1 MQTPPLNA
9 TSQRTVDSPAEFA
22 DCREQFFATPL
33 ADTILSWCFPEL
45 SRQTVVEQT
54 NAFLGTED
62 FQFAYVNP
70 MLQRILRETSRGLSI
85 SGLDQL
91 PTDRKFLFI
100 SNHRCI
106 VTDAALVSLTLLSS
120 GLGTCKVCVG
130 DNLMTTPGV
139 SELMLLLNGVVIKRS
154 GARRDV
160 YANAQQV
167 AVYLARQIDEQ
178 RYSIWLSQSP
188 GRTKDGNDHTDP
200 AIFKMLG
207 LAGAKTRA
215 DFQKLHIVPV
225 AISYEY
231 EPCATHKVRETLL
244 KREHGK
250 YHKTAG
256 EDVVQ
261 IRDSLVANKGHVHL
275 AFGEELRLDGATNTN
290 VVQEITDKIDA
301 QIWAN
306 YRVWDSNQIAHALLT
321 QSHWDLG
328 TPSSKAF
335 LSLIEKQVAELNAMG
350 LASEL
355 AREALLLLY
364 AKPVFNARRADAG
377 HPKPAHKAK
386 GSHCTE
392 TS

>member
-1 MQTPPLNA
+1 MKPHALNA
-9 TSQRTVDSPAEFA
+9 TTQRTVDSPAEFA
-22 DCREQFFATPL
+22 GCRDQFFATPL
-33 ADTILSWCFPEL
+33 ADTILPWCFPDL
-45 SRQTVVEQT
+45 SRQAVVEQT
-54 NAFLGTED
+54 NAFRGTED

-70 MLQRILRETSRGLSI
+70 MLQRILRETSQGLSI

-106 VTDAALVSLTLLSS
+106 VTDAALVSLNLLSS
-120 GLGTCKVCVG
+120 GRGTCKVCVG

-167 AVYLARQIDEQ
+167 AAYLARQIDEQ

-200 AIFKMLG
+200 AIIKMLG

-215 DFQKLHIVPV
+215 DFEKLHMVPV
-225 AISYEY
+225 AISYEF

-244 KREHGK
+244 RREHGK

-261 IRDSLVANKGHVHL
+261 IRDSLVAHKGHIHL
-275 AFGEELRLDGATNTN
+275 AFGEEIRLDGAADAD
-290 VVQEITDKIDA
+290 VVQDIADKIDA
-301 QIWAN
+301 QIWSN
-306 YRVWDSNQIAHALLT
+306 YRAWDSNLIAHALLT
-321 QSHWDLG
+321 QSPWDMD
-328 TPSSKAF
+328 TPYAQAF
-335 LSLIEKQVAELNAMG
+335 LGLIENQVAELSAMG
-350 LASEL
+350 LPSAA
-355 AREALLLLY
+355 AREALLQLY
-364 AKPVFNARRADAG
+364 AQPVFNARRAAASR
-377 HPKPAHKAK
+377 P
-386 GSHCTE
+386 
-392 TS
+392 

>member
-1 MQTPPLNA
+1 MKQNNLNA
-9 TSQRTVDSPAEFA
+9 TTQRTVDSPAEFA
-22 DCREQFFATPL
+22 SCRDQFFATPL
-33 ADTILSWCFPEL
+33 ADTILPWCFPEL
-45 SRQTVVEQT
+45 SRQAVVEQT
-54 NAFLGTED
+54 NAFRGTED

-70 MLQRILRETSRGLSI
+70 MLQRILRETSQGLSI

-106 VTDAALVSLTLLSS
+106 VTDAALVSLNLLSS
-120 GLGTCKVCVG
+120 GRGTCKVCVG

-160 YANAQQV
+160 YANAQLV
-167 AVYLARQIDEQ
+167 AAYLARQIDEQ
-178 RYSIWLSQSP
+178 RYSVWLSQSP

-200 AIFKMLG
+200 AIIKMLG

-215 DFQKLHIVPV
+215 DFEKLHIVPV
-225 AISYEY
+225 AISYEF
-231 EPCATHKVRETLL
+231 EPCATHKVRETLVR
-244 KREHGK
+244 REHGK

-275 AFGEELRLDGATNTN
+275 AFGEEIRLDGAADTD

-301 QIWAN
+301 QIWSH
-306 YRVWDSNQIAHALLT
+306 YRAWGSNQIAHALLT
-321 QSHWDLG
+321 QSPCDMG
-328 TPSSKAF
+328 TPYAKAF
-335 LSLIEKQVAELNAMG
+335 LDLIEKQVTELNAMG
-350 LASEL
+350 LASDL
-355 AREALLLLY
+355 AREALLQLY
-364 AKPVFNARRADAG
+364 AQPVFNARRAD
-377 HPKPAHKAK
+377 
-386 GSHCTE
+386 
-392 TS
+392 TSRA